1 MDLYKQIET
10 DMRSALREGAAEKL
24 SVLRMLVSA
33 VRMQEIEKN
42 AKSLQESD
50 VLQILQRQIKQ
61 RRESIEQFRNGNR
74 PDLAEKEERER
85 KILEAYMPEQ
95 LGEAEIETLVKA
107 AIAELGAVNKAD
119 TGKVMKAVMEKA
131 KGRCDGKTV
140 NLLVIKYL
148 NPAA

>member
-1 MDLYKQIET
+1 MTMDLYKQIET
-10 DMRSALREGAAEKL
+10 DMKSAMKEGAAEKL
-24 SVLRMLVSA
+24 SVLRMLISA

-42 AKSLQESD
+42 VKSLQD
-50 VLQILQRQIKQ
+50 PDILQILQRQIKQ

-74 PDLAEKEERER
+74 PELAEKEEREQ

-95 LGEAEIETLVKA
+95 LGEADVEALVKA
-107 AIAELGAVNKAD
+107 AITELGAQTKAD

-140 NLLVIKYL
+140 NQLVMKYL
-148 NPAA
+148 K

>member
-10 DMRSALREGAAEKL
+10 DMKSAMKEGAAEKL
-24 SVLRMLVSA
+24 SVLRMLISA

-42 AKSLQESD
+42 VKSLQD
-50 VLQILQRQIKQ
+50 PDILQILQRQIKQ

-74 PDLAEKEERER
+74 PELAEKEEREQ

-95 LGEAEIETLVKA
+95 LGEADVEALVKA
-107 AIAELGAVNKAD
+107 AITELGAQTKAD

-140 NLLVIKYL
+140 NQLVMKYL
-148 NPAA
+148 K

>member
-1 MDLYKQIET
+1 MTVDLYKQIEA
-10 DMRSALREGAAEKL
+10 DMKSAMKEGAAEKL
-24 SVLRMLVSA
+24 SVLRMLISA
-33 VRMQEIEKN
+33 VRMQEIDKN
-42 AKSLQESD
+42 MKSLQDPD

-74 PDLAEKEERER
+74 PELAEKEEREQ

-95 LGEAEIETLVKA
+95 LSEAEVETLVKA
-107 AIAELGAVNKAD
+107 AIAELGAATKAD

-140 NLLVIKYL
+140 NQLVARYL
-148 NPAA
+148 K